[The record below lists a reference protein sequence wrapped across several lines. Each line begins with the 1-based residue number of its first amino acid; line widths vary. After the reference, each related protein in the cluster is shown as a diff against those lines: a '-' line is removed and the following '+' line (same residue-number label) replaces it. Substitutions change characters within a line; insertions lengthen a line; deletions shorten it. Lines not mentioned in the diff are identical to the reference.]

1 MRILLLIIFTLTA
14 WPAMAASTFSEQ
26 MTAFR
31 AQLLLADPVA
41 RYNLIGINRAFPRVL
56 LSPDSLLPQ
65 TARYPLKD
73 IRRLYQAAQK
83 CQGPWPVNPQ
93 LTEPLVFTRAMCN
106 NTQLPVAWFSRSG
119 FIHPG
124 GGSYAAKYAEK
135 YPARRSELVRFFHIQ
150 ERPKAEPDSLLGR
163 LQKMDSS
170 AVEALNS
177 GAKTLVSQNEMWI
190 RVGSYYHLY
199 AAQQWQP
206 LVAEFDLHLTPRGEQ
221 DFCLARVGNI
231 CWNEEKAPSY
241 WPYLVGALIIINLV
255 ALGGWGFNRWTVQRR
270 LMQER
275 MLVLQIL
282 THELRTPIASLSM
295 TVEGFRRKF
304 DTLPEP
310 FYDEFRRLCEDSRR
324 LKQLAEASKD
334 YLQSNQKPLG
344 KETIPSIE
352 EWLGYI
358 CEEHQVTLQVSQD
371 GAVRANVYWLTTS
384 LNNLIANAVK
394 YGVAPVEVHAK
405 VSADRFTIAI
415 CDQGDLTAKDW
426 KHIRKPF
433 VSQSGLGLGLTI
445 VESMIERM
453 GGKLIL
459 SGPPT
464 TFTLEIHCD
473 ATDVTSG

>member
-1 MRILLLIIFTLTA
+1 
-14 WPAMAASTFSEQ
+14 
-26 MTAFR
+26 
-31 AQLLLADPVA
+31 
-41 RYNLIGINRAFPRVL
+41 
-56 LSPDSLLPQ
+56 
-65 TARYPLKD
+65 
-73 IRRLYQAAQK
+73 
-83 CQGPWPVNPQ
+83 
-93 LTEPLVFTRAMCN
+93 
-106 NTQLPVAWFSRSG
+106 
-119 FIHPG
+119 
-124 GGSYAAKYAEK
+124 
-135 YPARRSELVRFFHIQ
+135 
-150 ERPKAEPDSLLGR
+150 
-163 LQKMDSS
+163 
-170 AVEALNS
+170 
-177 GAKTLVSQNEMWI
+177 
-190 RVGSYYHLY
+190 
-199 AAQQWQP
+199 
-206 LVAEFDLHLTPRGEQ
+206 
-221 DFCLARVGNI
+221 
-231 CWNEEKAPSY
+231 
-241 WPYLVGALIIINLV
+241 
-255 ALGGWGFNRWTVQRR
+255 
-270 LMQER
+270 MQER